1 MTSTEAEGVRLQKAM
16 AAAGV
21 ASRRASEN
29 LIVAGRVKV
38 NGKVVRELGT
48 RIDPSVDN
56 VWVDNK
62 PVQLDPDR
70 VYLAFHK
77 PRGVVSTMADEFG
90 RPDLSQFFYAYDRV
104 FNVGRLDAE
113 TTGILLMTND
123 GDLANQLAHP
133 SFGVEKVYTA
143 QVRGRIER
151 ATLQRLVTGVMLE
164 DGKAQADRV
173 NIIDVGETTSLVEVV
188 LHSGKNRIV
197 RRMFDAIGHEVLDL
211 TRRSFGPLRL
221 GNLKPGQIRE
231 LGKVEVS
238 ALLQAATA
246 GSEKRPGKVSSA
258 KKSVRKAPDGGKGN
272 TRRNSTRPR

>member
-29 LIVAGRVKV
+29 LIIAGRVKV

-48 RIDPSVDN
+48 RIYPSVDS

-70 VYLAFHK
+70 LYLAFHK
-77 PRGVVSTMADEFG
+77 PKGVVSSMADEFG
-90 RPDLSQFFYAYDRV
+90 RADLSQFFLAYDRV
-104 FNVGRLDAE
+104 FNVGRLDAD

-133 SFGVEKVYTA
+133 SFGVEKVYSA
-143 QVRGRIER
+143 LVKGRIER
-151 ATLQRLVTGVMLE
+151 ATLQRLVSGVMLE

-173 NIIDVGETTSLVEVV
+173 KILDVAETTSLVEVV
-188 LHSGKNRIV
+188 LHSGKNRVV
-197 RRMFDAIGHEVLDL
+197 RRMFEAIGHDVIEL

-221 GNLKPGQIRE
+221 GSLKPGQVRE

-238 ALLQAATA
+238 ALLEAASQGA
-246 GSEKRPGKVSSA
+246 PA
-258 KKSVRKAPDGGKGN
+258 RKATNGGKGN
-272 TRRNSTRPR
+272 TRRNSARPR